1 MTDLLRHFR
10 TTRTTFQMLWNEI
23 PSHSAVTCFFFM
35 RLEECI
41 HKMHFHLPLLALT
54 LFRTSQKPP
63 QVSVKTFLQIK
74 GFLFEIW
81 RFHHSFDT
89 STCALKQ
96 GDGNPA
102 SDLEKRVEKEFSP
115 KGNSWFLSPKSQHSH
130 WCEISQ
136 FPLDI
141 TSLFF
146 SYEVRIGLL
155 SCAECCAHLCMK
167 RIGLQFE

>member
-1 MTDLLRHFR
+1 MLLFFYAFGGMYSQNAFPSPITRINPFSHKSK
-10 TTRTTFQMLWNEI
+10 TTSSDRNF
-23 PSHSAVTCFFFM
+23 
-35 RLEECI
+35 
-41 HKMHFHLPLLALT
+41 
-54 LFRTSQKPP
+54 
-63 QVSVKTFLQIK
+63 FLQIK

-81 RFHHSFDT
+81 RFHHSFDI
-89 STCALKQ
+89 SKCALKQ

-102 SDLEKRVEKEFSP
+102 SDLEKMVEKEFSP

-130 WCEISQ
+130 WCELSQ